1 MGVMRVLQS
10 PLRRTS
16 DARAAAAL
24 RPKKSQ
30 NQNRF
35 QGGYGG
41 YLDDEITESGRR
53 IGREQHYTN

>member
-16 DARAAAAL
+16 DARAAAAS
-24 RPKKSQ
+24 RPKSQ

-35 QGGYGG
+35 KAAD
-41 YLDDEITESGRR
+41 LDDEITESGRPR
-53 IGREQHYTN
+53 GREEHYTN

>member
-16 DARAAAAL
+16 DARAAAAS
-24 RPKKSQ
+24 RPKKCQ

-35 QGGYGG
+35 QGGD
-41 YLDDEITESGRR
+41 LDDEITESGRR
-53 IGREQHYTN
+53 RGREQHYTN